1 MDYENLYEQLSEAL
15 NPLDDAYHA
24 LSTLSRMMDDEL
36 PSMPPSFQRECTVM
50 FRAILEGMHT
60 ALERLE
66 HHIERLEPREDDGRQ
81 VNTTE

>member
-1 MDYENLYEQLSEAL
+1 MDHEDLYQQLSEAL

-24 LSTLSRMMDDEL
+24 LRALSRMMDDEL
-36 PSMPPSFQRECTVM
+36 PCMPRMFQGDCTVM
-50 FRAILEGMHT
+50 LRAILEGMHT

-66 HHIERLEPREDDGRQ
+66 YHIERLEPREDDGRQ